1 MSSAGENMPELER
14 QRWLDRVQQH
24 AHALQFAA
32 AELKGD
38 REIVLAAVAQ
48 DGRALK
54 AAAAELK
61 GDAQLLQVQSINPK
75 LSATVLVAELR
86 LHLAYTLHDRVG
98 RESLLKSL
106 PLELIERIGQHI
118 TIRVAVHGLICR
130 PPLR

>member
-1 MSSAGENMPELER
+1 MKG
-14 QRWLDRVQQH
+14 DREIVVAAVAQDGD
-24 AHALQFAA
+24 ALRHAA

-48 DGRALK
+48 DRFALNM
-54 AAAAELK
+54 ATAELQ
-61 GDAQLLQVQSINPK
+61 GDAQLLLVHSINPK
-75 LSATVLVAELR
+75 RSATVLVAELR

-98 RESLLKSL
+98 HESLLKSL

-130 PPLR
+130 LICLD

>member
-14 QRWLDRVQQH
+14 QRWLDRVAQH
-24 AHALQFAA
+24 GYVLEYAT

-48 DGRALK
+48 NGDALRY
-54 AAAAELK
+54 AAVELK

-86 LHLAYTLHDRVG
+86 LHLAYILHDRVG
-98 RESLLKSL
+98 RESLMKSL
-106 PLELIERIGQHI
+106 PLDLIERIGQRI
-118 TIRVAVHGLICR
+118 TIRVAVHGLIWR
-130 PPLR
+130 PTLR